1 MNPMNLKEPLHFLR
15 KALSVRKTWNVVKVM
30 TSYGLSRL
38 TSRPFVWGVPPVL
51 MIEPTD
57 ICNLKCPL
65 CPSGNG
71 SLTRA
76 KGFIDRQLFR
86 RIVDE
91 IAERTHMLLLWNQGE
106 SMMHR
111 DFLEMVRYASERGLY
126 TMVSTNGHYL
136 RDPEAIIGSGLDSLI
151 VSLDGA
157 TPETYRTYRVGGIF
171 EKVIEGTK
179 ALVAAKRRLRSRTP
193 IIHLQFILFKH
204 NEHEVSQVYR
214 LARELGVDKI
224 TYKTAQIY
232 RDEEIQAFL
241 PDRKEFRRY
250 EVRGGSFKLKN
261 GVHDGS
267 GVPNKCR
274 ALWLQPVVNWDGT
287 VTPCCFDKD
296 AEFAM
301 GEFRN
306 GTSFERLW
314 NSEQFNAFRKRILSD
329 RAQIEMCRNCTEGIK
344 TNYDERDIV
353 VR

>member
-1 MNPMNLKEPLHFLR
+1 MNLKEPLHFLR
-15 KALSVRKTWNVVKVM
+15 RSLSFRKTWNLVKAM

-38 TSRPFVWGVPPVL
+38 TKRPFVWGVPPVL

-71 SLTRA
+71 SLTRP
-76 KGFIDRQLFR
+76 KGFMDRQLFR
-86 RIVDE
+86 QIVDE
-91 IAERTHMLLLWNQGE
+91 IAGRTHMLLLWNQGE

-111 DFLEMVRYASERGLY
+111 EFLDMVKYASERRLY

-136 RDPEAIIGSGLDSLI
+136 RDPEAIVRSALDSLI

-157 TPETYRTYRVGGIF
+157 TPETYRKYRVGGVF
-171 EKVIEGTK
+171 EKVIDGTK
-179 ALVAAKRRLRSRTP
+179 ALVAAKKRLRSKTP

-204 NEHEVSQVYR
+204 NEHEVDQMHR

-232 RDEEIQAFL
+232 KQEDIRLFL
-241 PDRKEFRRY
+241 PDRDEFRRY
-250 EVRGGSFKLKN
+250 DVQDASFRMKN
-261 GVHDGS
+261 GS
-267 GVPNKCR
+267 GVPNRCR
-274 ALWLQPVVNWDGT
+274 TLWLQPVLNWDGT
-287 VTPCCFDKD
+287 VTACCFDKD
-296 AEFAM
+296 ANFAM
-301 GEFRN
+301 GSYEN
-306 GTSFERLW
+306 GASFERLW
-314 NSEQFNAFRKRILSD
+314 NNMRFNAFRKKVLTD

-344 TNYDERDIV
+344 TNYAERDIV